1 MINLHFKDYAEMK
14 NFAYTLLKGEVSEEK
29 QKEKVNGKKVEKKEV
44 IEEEPKVKEA
54 VKQTPLT
61 IEDVRALF
69 VEKNNVKGNT
79 AKLKA
84 ILTEFGVKKVTDLEE
99 KDFNPVMAKLKE
111 L

>member
-14 NFAYTLLKGEVSEEK
+14 NFAYTLLKGEVSEKK
-29 QKEKVNGKKVEKKEV
+29 QKEKVNDKKVEKKEV
-44 IEEEPKVKEA
+44 VEEPKVKKET
-54 VKQTPLT
+54 KQTSLT
-61 IEDVRALF
+61 IEDVRGLF